1 MKWFQPFYRKV
12 LKQGHAIMYTD
23 LSEREDD
30 EMADLQEGAETGTC
44 YNVYGS

>member
-1 MKWFQPFYRKV
+1 VRERMMRWLIYRKV

-30 EMADLQEGAETGTC
+30 EMDDLGGDREQR
-44 YNVYGS
+44 